1 MNIMLVSVMERT
13 REIGVRKAI
22 GARRRDI
29 LTQVLIESA
38 TLSTVGAI
46 LGILV
51 GLGFASLVAAVSPIP
66 AAVAPRWIALGIGL
80 GMTVGIVA
88 GVYPASQGSKLDP
101 VDALRYE

>member
-29 LTQVLIESA
+29 VVQVLIESA
-38 TLSTVGAI
+38 TLSGAGAALGVVVGI
-46 LGILV
+46 
-51 GLGFASLVAAVSPIP
+51 GLTWLVAAVSPMP
-66 AAVAPRWIALGIGL
+66 AAVAPEWVAMGVFLGVAV
-80 GMTVGIVA
+80 GMIA
-88 GVYPASQGSKLDP
+88 GVYPAARAAKLDP